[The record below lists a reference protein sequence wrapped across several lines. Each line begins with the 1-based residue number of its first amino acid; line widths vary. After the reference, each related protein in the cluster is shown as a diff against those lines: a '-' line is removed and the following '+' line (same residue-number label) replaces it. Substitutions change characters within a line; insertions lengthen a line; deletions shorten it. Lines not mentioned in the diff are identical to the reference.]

1 MALNT
6 VVNAEML
13 LLGYNSDI
21 QPMHWWLGIYNKAF
35 AGVFQF
41 AAVQLTFNGA

>member
-21 QPMHWWLGIYNKAF
+21 QPMH
-35 AGVFQF
+35 
-41 AAVQLTFNGA
+41 